1 MKILEEPKDIRLK
14 IMDFLSR
21 REHSS
26 KEIYR
31 KMSRK
36 VESKEMLIQSIQEL
50 EKDGLISDERFAESY
65 FQSRKRRGFGPLR
78 IKNELIQRGVQ
89 ENLFYSLDATT
100 DWSYYALEALKK
112 KMNGKMPEETK
123 DILKLNI
130 PTGVPLVYELDE
142 GLKPIKS
149 YFLGDQDE
157 ISKKADAV
165 AAQGRKE

>member
-78 IKNELIQRGVQ
+78 IKNELIQRGVN
-89 ENLFYSLDATT
+89 ENIFYSLDAEI
-100 DWSYYALEALKK
+100 DWSFYAFEALKK
-112 KMNGKMPEETK
+112 KLHGKYPEDTK
-123 DILKLNI
+123 EILKL
-130 PTGVPLVYELDE
+130 
-142 GLKPIKS
+142 KK
-149 YFLGDQDE
+149 FLNYRGFDFKDIDNAFLMLNQE
-157 ISKKADAV
+157 NL
-165 AAQGRKE
+165 

>member
-36 VESKEMLIQSIQEL
+36 VESKEMLIQSIKDMEQ
-50 EKDGLISDERFAESY
+50 DGLLSDERFAESY

-89 ENLFYSLDATT
+89 ENLFYSSDETT
-100 DWSYYALEALKK
+100 DWSHYALEALKK
-112 KMNGKMPEETK
+112 KMNGKRPKETK
-123 DILKLNI
+123 DILKL
-130 PTGVPLVYELDE
+130 
-142 GLKPIKS
+142 KS
-149 YFLGDQDE
+149 FLNYRWFEFQD
-157 ISKKADAV
+157 IDKAFDLLN
-165 AAQGRKE
+165 KEN